1 MASSKKAAKAQSAAQ
16 DAWTNPYVQRL
27 VQDEELRD
35 NLKVAYQSARSAYAR
50 VSNGKAPA
58 KVVTD
63 DKRFQKDV
71 KKAGEALRD
80 ASVALKDG
88 PKKKRRGRPRPA
100 PAAGDRR
107 RRARAGPQRGPA
119 QQGPRRALRG
129 RGGVRLHVDDDRAPA
144 ADPGAHGELSARRD
158 RLQERAPTGRPLS
171 CHCPATAFGR
181 SRCRSAPGA
190 SAAPPAARP
199 GGPRHGRQTS
209 AGARRSA
216 SRAASAA
223 AASCAAK

>member
-80 ASVALKDG
+80 ASVGRLLLLAIVGGALALRLGEDLRNKVLDALFG
-88 PKKKRRGRPRPA
+88 AEEEFDYTSTTTAPPPPTPA
-100 PAAGDRR
+100 P
-107 RRARAGPQRGPA
+107 
-119 QQGPRRALRG
+119 
-129 RGGVRLHVDDDRAPA
+129 
-144 ADPGAHGELSARRD
+144 
-158 RLQERAPTGRPLS
+158 
-171 CHCPATAFGR
+171 TA
-181 SRCRSAPGA
+181 S
-190 SAAPPAARP
+190 
-199 GGPRHGRQTS
+199 
-209 AGARRSA
+209 
-216 SRAASAA
+216 
-223 AASCAAK
+223 